1 MSIHAIQ
8 QMTMRADVW
17 NDVDLLLR
25 SFVEQGL
32 LVLGGFEFFN
42 Y

>member
-1 MSIHAIQ
+1 MEMHAIQ

-25 SFVEQGL
+25 SFEEQGPR
-32 LVLGGFEFFN
+32 VLGGFEFFN